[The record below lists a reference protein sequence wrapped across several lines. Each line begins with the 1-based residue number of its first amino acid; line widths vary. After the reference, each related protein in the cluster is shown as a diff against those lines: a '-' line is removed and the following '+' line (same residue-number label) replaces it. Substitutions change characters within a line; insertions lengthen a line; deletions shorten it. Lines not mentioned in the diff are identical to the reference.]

1 MHQGQDSEAKVIL
14 HILKQIKSQKKGQN
28 LENVVSQCSKE
39 LSWDRPKVLQA
50 IELATTEGLISQFGK
65 EKEQVSLRILDK
77 GHGLLTGSPNRID
90 TTPNEQD
97 MGQTSNCSLGSDYLE
112 FKRHMFTE
120 ILSLKERINNK
131 EKSVSEENGGGTGN
145 YVQFYIRSLEERIN
159 SLERQLEQKQS
170 IIEKL
175 LDVSETRD
183 RTHARHEMPKG
194 EKPLPLRNTHTHK
207 SKDTRNVT
215 LN

>member
-1 MHQGQDSEAKVIL
+1 MHFGGKSLSTFLLESRIKMTHWCSGKTCFNALFIKRSKYIRNMHQGQDSEAKVIL

-39 LSWDRPKVLQA
+39 LSWDRSKVLQA

-131 EKSVSEENGGGTGN
+131 EKSVSEENG
-145 YVQFYIRSLEERIN
+145 
-159 SLERQLEQKQS
+159 
-170 IIEKL
+170 
-175 LDVSETRD
+175 
-183 RTHARHEMPKG
+183 
-194 EKPLPLRNTHTHK
+194 
-207 SKDTRNVT
+207 
-215 LN
+215 